1 MFFAP
6 QCAALR
12 CPWLS
17 ALLMPVVRVPSCAR
31 GPVVRLVFLF
41 TAHVQQICT
50 TVRHCSTV
58 RKEGGHQRTNHERNS
73 TVPVFR

>member
-31 GPVVRLVFLF
+31 GLKFL
-41 TAHVQQICT
+41 IRYLYRER
-50 TVRHCSTV
+50 RHPA
-58 RKEGGHQRTNHERNS
+58 RNS
-73 TVPVFR
+73 VTYFCSSGRHR